1 MISKKIAKHRL
12 ILERRLYQN
21 STLKSISAIDNQT
34 LKHIV
39 SAFKAV
45 KNKSYTKEDLNAF
58 SRCENYR
65 NNLLKDS
72 RVVTY
77 EIFSL
82 NQTALVSDICKKAA
96 SKAKWCEFL
105 YMIAKHINNPKVLE
119 IGTNLG
125 VSGAYILEAIN
136 AKDGYFVTIEGLP
149 KLCEIASQKFGTIS
163 HDSNFEVVEGLYD
176 DTFPKVMNKNTAFN
190 LLFID
195 GNHKKTPT
203 LEYFNT
209 LKSKISSPAL
219 FVFDDIYW
227 SNEMKE
233 AWQIIINDNDVNFS
247 IDLYEQGLV
256 VIDKN
261 ETLDKKHFELHLSY

>member
-1 MISKKIAKHRL
+1 MSKNI
-12 ILERRLYQN
+12 
-21 STLKSISAIDNQT
+21 
-34 LKHIV
+34 
-39 SAFKAV
+39 
-45 KNKSYTKEDLNAF
+45 
-58 SRCENYR
+58 
-65 NNLLKDS
+65 
-72 RVVTY
+72 
-77 EIFSL
+77 
-82 NQTALVSDICKKAA
+82 
-96 SKAKWCEFL
+96 
-105 YMIAKHINNPKVLE
+105 
-119 IGTNLG
+119 
-125 VSGAYILEAIN
+125 
-136 AKDGYFVTIEGLP
+136 
-149 KLCEIASQKFGTIS
+149 
-163 HDSNFEVVEGLYD
+163 
-176 DTFPKVMNKNTAFN
+176 AFN